1 MFFGPGAGAGPTASA
16 VVADILNIAAIL
28 KVERGTAMRSNGLSL
43 LDPLLACSHQDYC
56 TIAPMADL
64 VTRFY
69 VRFLTQ
75 DFPGVIGKLGT
86 CFGNHNVSLESI
98 VQTGLRDDLAEIV
111 VVTHHVREGNFRTA
125 LDEIRGMEVVSSIA
139 STLRVL

>member
-1 MFFGPGAGAGPTASA
+1 
-16 VVADILNIAAIL
+16 
-28 KVERGTAMRSNGLSL
+28 
-43 LDPLLACSHQDYC
+43 
-56 TIAPMADL
+56 MADL

-125 LDEIRGMEVVSSIA
+125 LDEIRGMEVVSCIA